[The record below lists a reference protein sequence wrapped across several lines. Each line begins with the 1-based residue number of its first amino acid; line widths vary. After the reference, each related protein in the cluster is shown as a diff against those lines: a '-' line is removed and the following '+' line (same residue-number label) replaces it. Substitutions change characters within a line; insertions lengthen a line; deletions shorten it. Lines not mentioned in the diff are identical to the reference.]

1 MKASNR
7 LHIFTITIILLFV
20 SGCSNHKIR
29 HELRAFQRSEVSLS
43 FELERVLDRN
53 IGIESPGSGAVSMGI
68 LSILT
73 GVYGEGKRNYEYS
86 VEFFFALTFFYPP
99 CFLYLQNKGQHRAV
113 Q

>member
-1 MKASNR
+1 MKYR
-7 LHIFTITIILLFV
+7 LLSLPCLILFSILI
-20 SGCSNHKIR
+20 SGCSNHRIR

-53 IGIESPGSGAVSMGI
+53 IWIESPGSGAVSMGI

-86 VEFFFALTFFYPP
+86 VEFFL
-99 CFLYLQNKGQHRAV
+99 R
-113 Q
+113 

>member
-1 MKASNR
+1 M
-7 LHIFTITIILLFV
+7 
-20 SGCSNHKIR
+20 
-29 HELRAFQRSEVSLS
+29 SLS

-53 IGIESPGSGAVSMGI
+53 IGIGAPETGAVPMRI
-68 LSILT
+68 LR

-86 VEFFFALTFFYPP
+86 VEFFCVNLFFTPP

>member
-1 MKASNR
+1 M
-7 LHIFTITIILLFV
+7 
-20 SGCSNHKIR
+20 
-29 HELRAFQRSEVSLS
+29 SLS

-73 GVYGEGKRNYEYS
+73 GVYGEGKRNYVYS
-86 VEFFFALTFFYPP
+86 VEFFCVNLFFTPP

>member
-29 HELRAFQRSEVSLS
+29 RELRAFQRSEVTLS

-53 IGIESPGSGAVSMGI
+53 IGIGSPGSGAVSMR
-68 LSILT
+68 ILT
-73 GVYGEGKRNYEYS
+73 GVYGGGKRNYEYS
-86 VEFFFALTFFYPP
+86 VEFFE
-99 CFLYLQNKGQHRAV
+99 
-113 Q
+113 